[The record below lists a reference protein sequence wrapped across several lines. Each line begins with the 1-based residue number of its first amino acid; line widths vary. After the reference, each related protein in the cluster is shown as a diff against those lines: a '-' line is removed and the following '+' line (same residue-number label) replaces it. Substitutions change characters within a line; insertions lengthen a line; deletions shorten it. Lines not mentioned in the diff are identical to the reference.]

1 MEDRPTL
8 AELML
13 ELADAHWVK
22 AISQDSEFDRGCV
35 DAFERAA
42 TIIQSSDELTDADA
56 EIRDEYVDA
65 LGHAS
70 AGGELDG

>member
-13 ELADAHWVK
+13 DLAEAHRVK
-22 AISQDSEFDRGCV
+22 AIAQDSEFDRGAC
-35 DAFERAA
+35 DAFGRAA
-42 TIIQSSDELTDADA
+42 QIIESSGELTGET
-56 EIRDEYVDA
+56 EIQEEYVEE

>member
-13 ELADAHWVK
+13 ELAGAHRVK
-22 AISQDSEFDRGCV
+22 LIAQDSEFDRGCV

-42 TIIQSSDELTDADA
+42 EIIESSDEIAGET
-56 EIRDEYVDA
+56 EIRDEYIEE